1 MSEISR
7 EWVDKAR
14 GDYYTALR
22 EYRARKFP
30 NYDAACFHA
39 QQCIEKLLK
48 GELLEIGIPFPKIHD
63 LEVLLDLILKKHP
76 LLEPIRKDTQ
86 LLTQY
91 AVQFRYPGE
100 NADKQE
106 AGEAI
111 AAMKRSVAE
120 LAELSDISF
129 H

>member
-1 MSEISR
+1 MNEISK
-7 EWVDKAR
+7 EWVDKAE
-14 GDYYTALR
+14 GDYHTALR

-48 GELLEIGIPFPKIHD
+48 GELLAIGIPFPKIHD
-63 LEVLLDLILKKHP
+63 LEILLNLILKKHP
-76 LLEPIRKDTQ
+76 LLETIRTDTQ

-106 AGEAI
+106 ASEAI
-111 AAMKRSVAE
+111 SAMQRCVVE
-120 LAELSDISF
+120 LTQFSGISF